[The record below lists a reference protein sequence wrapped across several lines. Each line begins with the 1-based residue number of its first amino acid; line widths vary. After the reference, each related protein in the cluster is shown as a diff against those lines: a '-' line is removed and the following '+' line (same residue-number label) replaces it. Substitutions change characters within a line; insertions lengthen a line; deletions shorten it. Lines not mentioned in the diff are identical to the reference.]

1 MERMHSQRGMS
12 GFGVVI
18 ILAVIGYVAFIAL
31 QYIPQ
36 AIENGS
42 VDTILENLEDMH
54 DEKSFSSAA
63 EIRSA
68 VDRQLDINNLND
80 LSDAFSVRDDGEVF
94 LVHVGYEN
102 ELNLLYDKK
111 VTEVDKT
118 ISLRK

>member
-18 ILAVIGYVAFIAL
+18 ILAVIGYAAFIAL

-54 DEKSFSSAA
+54 DEKSFSSTA

-68 VDRQLDINNLND
+68 VERQLDINNLND
-80 LSDAFSVRDDGEVF
+80 LSDAFSIRDDGEIF

>member
-18 ILAVIGYVAFIAL
+18 ILAVIGYAAFIAL

-54 DEKSFSSAA
+54 D
-63 EIRSA
+63 
-68 VDRQLDINNLND
+68 D
-80 LSDAFSVRDDGEVF
+80 LSHLGRLQRQDGLGKRHRPGVEGHLCHGPWHFF
-94 LVHVGYEN
+94 L
-102 ELNLLYDKK
+102 
-111 VTEVDKT
+111 T
-118 ISLRK
+118 IIWRPCPPPISTRRA